1 MSDVN
6 ALLKELTEAPGVP
19 GYEDPVRD
27 VMTKHL
33 AGLAEVSKDRLGSLI
48 ARKEGTASQPR
59 VMFAAHMDE
68 IGFMVTMIT
77 DEGFLKFQTL
87 GGWWEQVMLA
97 QRVEVHTAKGVYT
110 GVIGSKPPHILSPD
124 ERKKVV
130 ERKDMFIDIGVS
142 SKDEAMALGVRP
154 GDPVVPICPYQPL
167 ANEKYVMAK
176 AWDNRFA
183 CGLVIEILRRLGEG
197 EHPNTAY
204 GVATVQEEVG
214 LRGATTSTY
223 VIQPDI
229 GFAFDTSIAGDTPG
243 VRSDEAQGKLGK
255 GPVILL
261 YDASMIP
268 NQRLLRFVVDVA
280 EQTGVPI
287 QFDSIAG
294 GGTDAGRIHL
304 FGPGVP
310 SLVVG
315 VPVRYI
321 HSHAGIMHLD
331 DFENAARLMTEVIR
345 RLNEDE
351 VNRIIG

>member
-1 MSDVN
+1 MSVLHD
-6 ALLKELTEAPGVP
+6 LLRELTEAPGLP
-19 GYEDPVRD
+19 GYEDPVREI
-27 VMTKHL
+27 MERRL
-33 AGLAEVSKDRLGSLI
+33 QGLGELSKDRLGSVI
-48 ARKEGTASQPR
+48 ARKEGSASAPR
-59 VMFAAHMDE
+59 IMFAGHMDE
-68 IGFMVTMIT
+68 IGFMVTHIT
-77 DEGFLKFQTL
+77 DEGFLRFQTL

-97 QRVEVHTAKGVYT
+97 QRVTVHTHKGVYT
-110 GVIGSKPPHILSPD
+110 GTIGSKPPHILSGE
-124 ERKKVV
+124 ERKKTV
-130 ERKDMFIDIGVS
+130 EKKDMFIDIGVS
-142 SKDEAMALGVRP
+142 GKAEAEALGVRP

-183 CGLVIEILRRLGEG
+183 CALVIEILRRLKEAD
-197 EHPNTAY
+197 HPNTAY

-214 LRGATTSTY
+214 LRGAMTSTH

-243 VRSDEAQGKLGK
+243 VQIEEAQGKLGK
-255 GPVILL
+255 GPVVLL

-268 NQRLLRFVVDVA
+268 HQRLRNFVVDVA
-280 EQTGVPI
+280 AEIGVPL
-287 QFDSIAG
+287 QFDTVPG

-304 FGPGVP
+304 YGAGVP

-331 DFENAARLMTEVIR
+331 DFENIARLMTEVIR
-345 RLNEDE
+345 RLDQKAVEQ
-351 VNRIIG
+351 IIG